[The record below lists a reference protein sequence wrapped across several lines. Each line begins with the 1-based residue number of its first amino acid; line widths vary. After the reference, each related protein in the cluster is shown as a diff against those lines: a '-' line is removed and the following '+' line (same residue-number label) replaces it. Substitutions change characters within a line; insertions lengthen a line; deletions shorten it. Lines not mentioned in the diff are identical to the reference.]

1 MTEWVLVVWL
11 LVQGG
16 QIGDPIEIGAYRFA
30 DRCETARDSIKPADG
45 VTFIA
50 RCIERDK

>member
-1 MTEWVLVVWL
+1 VLVVWL
-11 LVQGG
+11 MVQGG
-16 QIGDPIEIGAYRFA
+16 QIGEPIEIGTYLHES
-30 DRCETARDSIKPADG
+30 RCEAARDGIKPAEG